1 MKGKGMHQ
9 VVSSSITFTLLHY
22 DMVKLAILAILVG
35 QGAPGMHLFLPS
47 NAGVAGT
54 CSHGWLLMS
63 ALES

>member
-1 MKGKGMHQ
+1 MHQ

-47 NAGVAGT
+47 NAGG
-54 CSHGWLLMS
+54 CRHM
-63 ALES
+63 